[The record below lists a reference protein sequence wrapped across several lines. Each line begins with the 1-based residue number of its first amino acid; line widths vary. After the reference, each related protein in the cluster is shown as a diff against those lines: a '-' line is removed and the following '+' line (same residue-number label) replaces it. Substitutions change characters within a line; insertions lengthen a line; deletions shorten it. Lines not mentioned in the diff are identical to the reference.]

1 MKAHKILS
9 NRRQKMLLKFKEA
22 IEQSAHVLKKMSH
35 LQQLAHSLS
44 WLTNEKEKAAESFR
58 KKDVSFRSNSLICVV
73 IYE

>member
-1 MKAHKILS
+1 MKAPKDKILS

-22 IEQSAHVLKKMSH
+22 IEQSAHVLKKK